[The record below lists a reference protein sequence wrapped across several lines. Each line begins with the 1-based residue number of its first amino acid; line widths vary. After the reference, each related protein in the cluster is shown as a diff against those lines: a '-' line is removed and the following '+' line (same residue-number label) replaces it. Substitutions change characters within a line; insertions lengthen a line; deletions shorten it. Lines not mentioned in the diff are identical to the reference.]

1 MNIYSPVEH
10 FELKYIAAILFDNSF
25 FSSLIIDNF
34 VIFYLSSILI
44 LIYIK
49 YILEIRVVGSLL
61 QRIFESIYHF
71 IIDMLL
77 NQSKS

>member
-1 MNIYSPVEH
+1 MISPIEH
-10 FELKYIAAILFDNSF
+10 FELKYISVLVLDNF
-25 FSSLIIDNF
+25 IISSLSIDNF

-44 LIYIK
+44 LIYLRVIMPIK
-49 YILEIRVVGSLL
+49 VTASFL
-61 QRIFESIYHF
+61 QQIFESIYAF

>member
-1 MNIYSPVEH
+1 MKSPIEH
-10 FELKYIAAILFDNSF
+10 FELKYIGAVLFDNNII
-25 FSSLIIDNF
+25 SSLVIDNF
-34 VIFYLSSILI
+34 VVFYLSSILI

-49 YILEIRVVGSLL
+49 YILKIKIIPSFT
-61 QRIFESIYHF
+61 QQIFESIYSF

>member
-1 MNIYSPVEH
+1 MKSPIEH
-10 FELKYIAAILFDNSF
+10 FELKYISAVVFDNSII
-25 FSSLIIDNF
+25 SSLIVDNF

-49 YILEIRVVGSLL
+49 CILKIKVVPSFM
-61 QRIFESIYHF
+61 QQIFEGIYSF